1 MMSVSGRFKKGKASS
16 MEVDK
21 PARLPRPQGQRGGGP
36 TKVISGNGNR
46 VVGDDPSVMPR
57 RRSKLGIGL
66 SRTAG
71 MACHG
76 VALVPAGY
84 SILKV
89 MPTSRQ
95 QLRMSLPARPSPDLS
110 PVGRREVT

>member
-1 MMSVSGRFKKGKASS
+1 
-16 MEVDK
+16 
-21 PARLPRPQGQRGGGP
+21 
-36 TKVISGNGNR
+36 VISGNGNR

-76 VALVPAGY
+76 VALVPAGD
-84 SILKV
+84 SILKD
-89 MPTSRQ
+89 MPASHQ
-95 QLRMSLPARPSPDLS
+95 QPKMSLSAPSPDPS
-110 PVGRREVT
+110 PVGRREAT

>member
-1 MMSVSGRFKKGKASS
+1 MSVSGRFKKGKASS

-21 PARLPRPQGQRGGGP
+21 LARLPRPQGQRGGKP

-57 RRSKLGIGL
+57 RRSQLGIGL

-84 SILKV
+84 SILKA
-89 MPTSRQ
+89 MQTSRQ
-95 QLRMSLPARPSPDLS
+95 QPRTSLPAGPSPDS
-110 PVGRREVT
+110 SSVGRREAT